1 MKVVADI
8 VAGTAKR
15 TPQDHSQATLAPM
28 LSRALSPIDWSRSAK
43 EIHNQVR
50 GLTPWPATSTDILG
64 DTIKVFAVEEPGI
77 ETGKTP
83 GTVIAANKAGIDV
96 ACGDGKVIR
105 LTEIQAPGSRRM
117 SAANYLAGHPVTVG

>member
-1 MKVVADI
+1 M
-8 VAGTAKR
+8 
-15 TPQDHSQATLAPM
+15 
-28 LSRALSPIDWSRSAK
+28 
-43 EIHNQVR
+43 
-50 GLTPWPATSTDILG
+50 
-64 DTIKVFAVEEPGI
+64 FAVEEPGI
-77 ETGKTP
+77 ETGKAP